1 MREPNKIGK
10 RWYNIM
16 NKEMDLNWSVDEITG
31 NMTDIS
37 SMRSKEFQVKE
48 TSNTELLK
56 DYLKRLGN
64 GEVVQDMQF
73 AKEHF
78 TSI

>member
-1 MREPNKIGK
+1 
-10 RWYNIM
+10 M
-16 NKEMDLNWSVDEITG
+16 NKKMNLNWSVDEITG

-64 GEVVQDMQF
+64 VEVVQDMQF